1 MLNNRHSRMLNDAFM
16 NWLLVENATYEAD
29 SRTWLEIIDA
39 YKDLL
44 EMDHPATRRQFEKH
58 KEAYQKRNFIDGIFD
73 PRGLL
78 TAPSA
83 PVPPTLFQLRLLQLL
98 SRQRSTPRR
107 LGSWRRTSD
116 AKGFAELGRK
126 LVSDDNMPEAG
137 LVALDRAMRTGV
149 VGKWVYFNQC
159 AEAYSRLGDYRHR
172 HTKTGHSCYCA
183 RSQRSHWLLQSW
195 A

>member
-1 MLNNRHSRMLNDAFM
+1 MLNDAFM

-83 PVPPTLFQLRLLQLL
+83 PVPPTPVPA
-98 SRQRSTPRR
+98 TPASAPVTPAVNPKTAWI
-107 LGSWRRTSD
+107 L
-116 AKGFAELGRK
+116 AEELGC
-126 LVSDDNMPEAG
+126 
-137 LVALDRAMRTGV
+137 
-149 VGKWVYFNQC
+149 Q
-159 AEAYSRLGDYRHR
+159 RLR
-172 HTKTGHSCYCA
+172 
-183 RSQRSHWLLQSW
+183 
-195 A
+195 